1 MSKNKLQRYF
11 ENLYKDIKEIGSIR
25 IRGFIKKRIKLILVL
40 CVVLSLGIGYFIGS
54 LGNSK
59 DQILI
64 SLEVALKNEDAN
76 KLKKIVKLEDKKLSA
91 EDLKPLIEYYKE
103 NSLRIVEDIKRLK
116 QGQETEIFYIVEEN
130 NMIFSEIY
138 IKLKTYDIKV
148 NSNFD
153 SGKFVINDSYE
164 TIYSKESFENV
175 IPGKYLI
182 KGILD
187 SKYNNI
193 ETVKEI
199 NILESKEV
207 EIDFNAINITVE
219 SPYQD
224 AEVYINDVDSNLTVE
239 EAKEI
244 GPFNLEET
252 NYIYIKRNFP
262 WGEVQG
268 EKVYIR
274 DIPIVKANIN
284 FENNEMKNDILEL
297 AKEFYNSV
305 FDALNMEDKSYI
317 TGATNGTKEKVY
329 NILEKSYILLKNKYI
344 IDEIEVVEDKSEYS
358 YKDQVYRATIVVKVD
373 YSIEKKLFGLNET
386 KNSKLFFTNIIYE
399 NDEWVVEDV
408 ENFSLE

>member
-1 MSKNKLQRYF
+1 MSKNKLERYF

-40 CVVLSLGIGYFIGS
+40 CVILSLGIGYFIGS

-116 QGQETEIFYIVEEN
+116 QGQETEIFYVVEEN
-130 NMIFSEIY
+130 NMIFSEVY

-153 SGKFVINDSYE
+153 NGKFVINDSYE

-268 EKVYIR
+268 EKVYIK

-284 FENNEMKNDILEL
+284 FENNEMKNDILDL

-305 FDALNMEDKSYI
+305 FEALNMEDKSYI
-317 TGATNGTKEKVY
+317 TGAINRTKEKVY
-329 NILEKSYILLKNKYI
+329 SILEKSYILLKNKYI

-358 YKDQVYRATIVVKVD
+358 YKDHVYRATIVVKVD

>member
-1 MSKNKLQRYF
+1 MSKNKLERYF

-64 SLEVALKNEDAN
+64 SLEVALKDGDAN
-76 KLKKIVKLEDKKLSA
+76 KLKKIVKLEDKKLST

-116 QGQETEIFYIVEEN
+116 QGQETEIFHVVEEN
-130 NMIFSEIY
+130 NMIFSEVY

-164 TIYSKESFENV
+164 TISSKESFEDM

-224 AEVYINDVDSNLTVE
+224 AEVYINDVNSNLTVE

-268 EKVYIR
+268 EKVYIK

-284 FENNEMKNDILEL
+284 FENNEMKNDILDL

-305 FDALNMEDKSYI
+305 FEALNMEDKSYI

-329 NILEKSYILLKNKYI
+329 SILEKSYILLKNKYI

-373 YSIEKKLFGLNET
+373 YRIEKKLFGLNET

-399 NDEWVVEDV
+399 NDQWVVEDV

>member
-1 MSKNKLQRYF
+1 MSKNKLERYF

-40 CVVLSLGIGYFIGS
+40 CVILSLGIGYFIGS

-116 QGQETEIFYIVEEN
+116 QGQETEIFYVVEEN
-130 NMIFSEIY
+130 NMIFSEVY

-153 SGKFVINDSYE
+153 NGKFVINDSYE

-268 EKVYIR
+268 EKVYIK

-284 FENNEMKNDILEL
+284 FENNEMKNDILDL

-305 FDALNMEDKSYI
+305 FEALNMEDKSYI
-317 TGATNGTKEKVY
+317 TGATNRTKEKVY
-329 NILEKSYILLKNKYI
+329 SILEKSYILLKNKYI

-358 YKDQVYRATIVVKVD
+358 YKDHVYRATIVVKVD

>member
-1 MSKNKLQRYF
+1 MSKNKLERYF

-40 CVVLSLGIGYFIGS
+40 CMILSLGIGYFIGS

-116 QGQETEIFYIVEEN
+116 QGQETEIFYVVEEN
-130 NMIFSEIY
+130 NMIFSEVY

-153 SGKFVINDSYE
+153 NGKFVINDSYE

-268 EKVYIR
+268 EKVYIK

-284 FENNEMKNDILEL
+284 FENNEMKNDILDL

-305 FDALNMEDKSYI
+305 FEALNMEDKSYI
-317 TGATNGTKEKVY
+317 TGATNRTKEKVY
-329 NILEKSYILLKNKYI
+329 SILEKSYILLKNKYI

-358 YKDQVYRATIVVKVD
+358 YKDHVYRATIVVKVD

>member
-138 IKLKTYDIKV
+138 INLKTYDIKV

-358 YKDQVYRATIVVKVD
+358 YKDQAYRATIVVKVD

>member
-1 MSKNKLQRYF
+1 MSKNKLERYF

-40 CVVLSLGIGYFIGS
+40 CVILSLGIGYFIGS

-130 NMIFSEIY
+130 NMIFSEVY

-153 SGKFVINDSYE
+153 NGKFVINDSYE

-268 EKVYIR
+268 EKVYIK

-284 FENNEMKNDILEL
+284 FENNEMKNDILDL

-305 FDALNMEDKSYI
+305 FEALNMEDKSYI
-317 TGATNGTKEKVY
+317 TGATNRTKEKVY
-329 NILEKSYILLKNKYI
+329 SILEKSYILLKNKYI

-358 YKDQVYRATIVVKVD
+358 YKDHVYRATIVVKVD

>member
-224 AEVYINDVDSNLTVE
+224 AEVYINDVDSNFKVE

>member
-1 MSKNKLQRYF
+1 MSKNKLERYF

-40 CVVLSLGIGYFIGS
+40 CVILSLGIGYFIGS

-116 QGQETEIFYIVEEN
+116 QGQETEIFYVVEEN
-130 NMIFSEIY
+130 NMIFSEVY

-153 SGKFVINDSYE
+153 NGKFVINDSCE

-268 EKVYIR
+268 EKVYIK

-284 FENNEMKNDILEL
+284 FENNEMKNDILDL

-305 FDALNMEDKSYI
+305 FEALNMEDKSYI
-317 TGATNGTKEKVY
+317 TGATNRTKEKVY
-329 NILEKSYILLKNKYI
+329 SILEKSYILLKNKYI

-358 YKDQVYRATIVVKVD
+358 YKDHVYRATIVVKVD

>member
-224 AEVYINDVDSNLTVE
+224 AEVYINDVDSNLKVE

-358 YKDQVYRATIVVKVD
+358 YKDQVYRATIIVKVD

>member
-1 MSKNKLQRYF
+1 MSKNKLERYF

-40 CVVLSLGIGYFIGS
+40 CVILSLGIGYFIGS

-116 QGQETEIFYIVEEN
+116 QGQETEIFYVVEEN
-130 NMIFSEIY
+130 NMIFSEVY

-153 SGKFVINDSYE
+153 NGKFVINDSYE

-182 KGILD
+182 KGMLD

-268 EKVYIR
+268 EKVYIK

-284 FENNEMKNDILEL
+284 FENNEMKNDILDL

-305 FDALNMEDKSYI
+305 FEALNMEDKSYI
-317 TGATNGTKEKVY
+317 TGATNRTKEKVY
-329 NILEKSYILLKNKYI
+329 SILEKSYILLKNKYI

-358 YKDQVYRATIVVKVD
+358 YKDHVYRATIVVKVD